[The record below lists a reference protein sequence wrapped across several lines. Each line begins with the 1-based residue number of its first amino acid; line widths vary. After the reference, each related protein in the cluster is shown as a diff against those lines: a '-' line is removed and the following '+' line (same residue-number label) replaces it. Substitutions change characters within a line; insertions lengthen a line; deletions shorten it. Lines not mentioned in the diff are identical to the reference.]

1 MLRTPLSEIKRLAR
15 RRRPA
20 AAVVACGA
28 MLAACGSAT
37 TGRGSGATGG
47 PLLSYARC
55 MRAHGVADFP
65 DPSSA
70 GGLIIPN
77 DIDTTSPAFRSAAGA
92 CGTPGP
98 PGPRG
103 AGAAAS
109 RKLQLLALARCMRS
123 HGVVGFSDPTTTPPP
138 PSSGNVVG
146 GEGWYL
152 ALGTARERQSPAYVR
167 AAAACGAQS
176 F

>member
-1 MLRTPLSEIKRLAR
+1 
-15 RRRPA
+15 
-20 AAVVACGA
+20 
-28 MLAACGSAT
+28 
-37 TGRGSGATGG
+37 
-47 PLLSYARC
+47 
-55 MRAHGVADFP
+55 MRAHGVPDFP

-77 DIDTTSPAFRSAAGA
+77 DIDTTSPAWRAAQHA

-98 PGPRG
+98 TG
-103 AGAAAS
+103 ADRARQAAS

-123 HGVVGFSDPTTTPPP
+123 HGVGGFSDPTSAPPP

-146 GEGWYL
+146 GQGWYL

-167 AAAACGAQS
+167 AAAACGAQR